1 MRIKGVRKDERRST
15 FMLNVKEISK
25 LNVNDSAYDE
35 WNDLCNKC
43 SSIVEEAGM
52 TYDDIDNIVRKVK
65 EGTIK

>member
-1 MRIKGVRKDERRST
+1 
-15 FMLNVKEISK
+15 MLNVKEISK

-65 EGTIK
+65 DGTIK